1 MKIKGKILVTGADGF
16 IGSHLVEMLLAKG
29 YDVRALCQY
38 NSFNSWGWLEGVA
51 DERLEVVC
59 GDVRDAAFCREITRG
74 IDTVFHLAALIAIP
88 YSYVA
93 PQSYVDTNIT
103 GTLNICQ
110 GAKDNNVSRVVV
122 TSTSEVYGTARYVPI
137 DERHPRQPQS
147 PYSATKIAA
156 DAIAMS
162 FHNAFGLPVV
172 LARPFNTYGPRQSAR
187 AIIPSIISQ
196 IAAGATLIK
205 VGDMRP
211 TRDFNF
217 VEDTCRGF
225 IALGEAEA
233 EAVVGRDFNI
243 ATGTEISMEET
254 FKTIARVMNS
264 DVEFVV
270 DPQRLRPAKS
280 EVFRLCGD
288 NSAIVKATG
297 WRPQVSFYEGIS
309 RCVEW
314 FTVAENLARYKTDI
328 YNK

>member
-196 IAAGATLIK
+196 IAAGATSIK